1 MRPSSVLDENSSR
14 RRGNAKGVGQAA
26 FLAVLFAL
34 WSQAAVADKSR
45 LETIQRQLE
54 QDKAKA
60 QELDR
65 EAKALREEI
74 GRMQLETV
82 EVARRAQDL
91 EEELT
96 NIEGTL
102 EALKAEEADR
112 LADLQTRR
120 VQLAGTL
127 AALQRLAAQPP
138 EALIAAPGSPLE
150 TVRSAMLLRVA
161 VPAIEDRADRLRAQL
176 HDLAL
181 VRGQIATEQAELS
194 RATAALDGERSRLTG
209 LIERKKELE
218 RSTLAAHEE
227 AQERAQRLAGEAK
240 DLRDLLQR
248 LERIAR
254 LREDRLARDR
264 ALREAHLRAERE
276 ARAAARRNKAERELA
291 EKQDRE
297 RAAQEQ
303 AEREPEAAR
312 RETET
317 ARAEPEESLQPT
329 PVNIAKPANV
339 RSFPG
344 SPRSAALVVPARG
357 KLVVSYGEREDG
369 ADETSKGVTIEAR
382 ASSQVV
388 APYDG
393 KIVYAG
399 HFRGYGQILIIEH
412 GGRYHSLL
420 AGLDQIDGVVGQWVL
435 AGEPVGVMSGTPGGK
450 PRLYMELR
458 RTGQPINPLPWLAA
472 NVDKVQG

>member
-1 MRPSSVLDENSSR
+1 MREQTSSKR
-14 RRGNAKGVGQAA
+14 RFGARQVGRGTL
-26 FLAVLFAL
+26 LAVLLAL
-34 WSQAAVADKSR
+34 WAGTAFADKSR

-54 QDKAKA
+54 EDKAKA

-65 EAKALREEI
+65 EAKTLREEI
-74 GRMQLETV
+74 GKLQRETV

-112 LADLQTRR
+112 LADLQIRR
-120 VQLAGTL
+120 VQLTGTL

-181 VRGQIATEQAELS
+181 VRGQIAAEQAELS
-194 RATAALDGERSRLTG
+194 RATAALGGERSRLTG

-218 RSTLAAHEE
+218 RSTLAAHEA

-254 LREDRLARDR
+254 QREDRLARDR

-276 ARAAARRNKAERELA
+276 AR
-291 EKQDRE
+291 
-297 RAAQEQ
+297 
-303 AEREPEAAR
+303 EAAR
-312 RETET
+312 REKADREMAAKLDQEREAQERAERKAEAARQETEA
-317 ARAEPEESLQPT
+317 ARAETEGSLQPT
-329 PVNIAKPANV
+329 PVNIAKPSNV
-339 RSFPG
+339 RNFPG
-344 SPRSAALVVPARG
+344 SPRSAALVMPARG
-357 KLVVSYGEREDG
+357 KLVVGFGEREAG
-369 ADETSKGVTIEAR
+369 ADETSKGLTIEAR
-382 ASSQVV
+382 AASQVV

>member
-1 MRPSSVLDENSSR
+1 M
-14 RRGNAKGVGQAA
+14 AA
-26 FLAVLFAL
+26 LLAL
-34 WSQAAVADKSR
+34 WSHAAFADKSR
-45 LETIQRQLE
+45 LESLERQLE
-54 QDKAKA
+54 KDTAKA

-74 GRMQLETV
+74 GKMQRESI
-82 EVARRAQDL
+82 EVAGRAQDL

-112 LADLQTRR
+112 LADLQARR
-120 VQLAGTL
+120 VQLTGTL

-138 EALIAAPGSPLE
+138 EALIAAPGSPLK

-176 HDLAL
+176 QDLAL
-181 VRGQIATEQAELS
+181 VRGQIAAEQAELT
-194 RATAALDGERSRLTG
+194 RATAALAGERNRLTG
-209 LIERKKELE
+209 LIARKKELA

-227 AQERAQRLAGEAK
+227 AQERAERVAGEAK
-240 DLRDLLQR
+240 DLRDLLRR
-248 LERIAR
+248 LERVAR
-254 LREDRLARDR
+254 LQEDRLARDR

-276 ARAAARRNKAERELA
+276 AREAARRERAERELA
-291 EKQDRE
+291 AQQDEERRAREAEEK
-297 RAAQEQ
+297 
-303 AEREPEAAR
+303 AEREAEAAR
-312 RETET
+312 RE
-317 ARAEPEESLQPT
+317 AEEPPRPT
-329 PVNIAKPANV
+329 PVNIAKPSNV

-344 SPRSAALVVPARG
+344 SPRSAALVMPARG
-357 KLVVSYGEREDG
+357 KLVVGYGEREAG